1 MGHSLSGEVFY
12 GINLGDDETR
22 TEEQDAALPQ
32 WWHDDKDWTD
42 ELATRL
48 GWKDDV
54 PYPDPDMFGYR
65 ETPEFEAWLAA
76 RDERQ
81 KLVLSMG
88 VGIDFHGYEYQSQ
101 SIRVTSSVQSCDY
114 GASRLSRTLLNTP
127 QLPAW
132 DIQIMKF
139 CELMGIAVS
148 PGDIDWYLCASWA

>member
-1 MGHSLSGEVFY
+1 MGHSLSGEIFY
-12 GINLGDDETR
+12 GIDLGDEESR

-32 WWHDDKDWTD
+32 WWHDDKGWED

-54 PYPDPDMFGYR
+54 PYPCELPDYQ
-65 ETPEFEAWLAA
+65 ETPEFQAWLAA

-81 KLVLSMG
+81 KLILSMG
-88 VGIDFHGYEYQSQ
+88 VSMDFYGYEYQNE

-132 DIQIMKF
+132 DIQIMRF

-148 PGDIDWYLCASWA
+148 PGDIDWYQCASWA